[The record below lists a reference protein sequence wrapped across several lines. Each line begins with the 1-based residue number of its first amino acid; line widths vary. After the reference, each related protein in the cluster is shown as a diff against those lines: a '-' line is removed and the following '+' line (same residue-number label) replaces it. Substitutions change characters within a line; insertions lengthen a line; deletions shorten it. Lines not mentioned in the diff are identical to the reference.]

1 MYYLKLAEEF
11 SRYPGGRK
19 QIDGPNSAEN
29 FLFLLYEKLNDH
41 STVFLDLD
49 GTRGYGSCFL
59 HEVFTH
65 LTNDDLEKLIVIS
78 QNSMLL
84 EECKEYNPNIKI
96 KHIETQK
103 SLIEKLKSTVEKIR
117 HFFTRKRG
125 IR

>member
-1 MYYLKLAEEF
+1 MKVLINIYKIINEVIVALVAGLLDSPHPITKAA
-11 SRYPGGRK
+11 K
-19 QIDGPNSAEN
+19 
-29 FLFLLYEKLNDH
+29 LFLIFKISGSDI
-41 STVFLDLD
+41 LD
-49 GTRGYGSCFL
+49 
-59 HEVFTH
+59 EVVTH

-78 QNSMLL
+78 QDSMVL

-125 IR
+125 TR